1 MKKRVF
7 YACFCVVM
15 AFALNACSDTCKTC
29 ASNTYDGNGDLVSE
43 GEGNEYCGAE
53 LLVVEAT
60 PDFPLGDEVTKMEC
74 Y

>member
-15 AFALNACSDTCKTC
+15 AFALNACSDSCKTC
-29 ASNTYDGNGDLVSE
+29 TQTTYDGDDAITNQGDPT
-43 GEGNEYCGAE
+43 EYCGAE

-60 PDFPLGDEVTKMEC
+60 PDVTLGETVTKWEC